1 MNMINISTNKNT
13 YLYSF
18 FYVVIILIII
28 AGLLVPSYIAKTRN
42 VRENQKI
49 KDQIRE
55 QKELGPL
62 YVSLLA
68 AMNDKGKLVL
78 PNPEKKPVSRAEAVK
93 FQDDLRA
100 IAKKSGMIVVL
111 CASDLN
117 TPAGVSTF
125 FYNIVLKGQY
135 ADFRKIIIGLGSIP
149 YLDRIEEIS
158 CQQGTDNMEFKIK
171 VWIAIK

>member
-1 MNMINISTNKNT
+1 MNKVNISINKNT
-13 YLYSF
+13 SLYLF
-18 FYVVIILIII
+18 VYVCIVIILILILI
-28 AGLLVPSYIAKTRN
+28 FPAWLAKGKN

-62 YVSLLA
+62 YGSLLA
-68 AMNDKGKLVL
+68 AMNDKEKLVL

-100 IAKKSGMIVVL
+100 IAKKSGMTVVS
-111 CASDLN
+111 CATDLN
-117 TPAGVSTF
+117 TPAGASTL

-135 ADFRKIIIGLGSIP
+135 SDLRKIMVGLGTLS
-149 YLDRIEEIS
+149 YLDRIEEIN
-158 CQQGTDNMEFKIK
+158 CQQGTDNMEFKMK
-171 VWIAIK
+171 VWIAIR